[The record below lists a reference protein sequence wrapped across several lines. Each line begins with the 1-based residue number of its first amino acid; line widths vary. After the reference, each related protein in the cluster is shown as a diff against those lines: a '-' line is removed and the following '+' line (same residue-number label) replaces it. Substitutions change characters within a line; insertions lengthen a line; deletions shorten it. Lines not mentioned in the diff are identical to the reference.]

1 MKDLKR
7 EYRIDNSIYFNSK
20 FGEKVLSNMYPCKLT
35 YNGETFNS
43 VEQMFHVL
51 LYRFL
56 EAKTMK
62 CKTSF
67 ECKEVYNT
75 YVLDK
80 KEKKGKFESKEDYEK
95 REKERIMA
103 EYRIIHL
110 CHQVKFQQ
118 FKPFR
123 DIILNSG
130 DKDIVEWCY
139 WIQDGSIDSF
149 GTYKDDEKGLFVGG
163 NICGRSMM
171 AVREEAKRGE
181 HDDKIIN

>member
-1 MKDLKR
+1 MKDIKR
-7 EYRIDNSIYFNSK
+7 EYKIDNSIYFNSK

-35 YNGETFNS
+35 YDGETFNS

-75 YVLDK
+75 YVMEK
-80 KEKKGKFESKEDYEK
+80 KEKKGKNES
-95 REKERIMA
+95 
-103 EYRIIHL
+103 
-110 CHQVKFQQ
+110 
-118 FKPFR
+118 
-123 DIILNSG
+123 
-130 DKDIVEWCY
+130 
-139 WIQDGSIDSF
+139 
-149 GTYKDDEKGLFVGG
+149 DEKGVFVGG

-171 AVREEAKRGE
+171 AVREEYREGKL
-181 HDDKIIN
+181 KID